1 MQTPYAQ
8 IMPKIGIILDP
19 AVLTSSMEESLIHWD
34 FPEDEEP
41 YSEVTCF
48 NSMDWNAQDPDEIR
62 EWRDDYYAAIRL

>member
-48 NSMDWNAQDPDEIR
+48 NSIDLLCN
-62 EWRDDYYAAIRL
+62 